1 MAETEGDNPIEMRS
15 SVSGDVARLASLIT
29 NAQTAGEV
37 GDLQAQL
44 LALIPLAHGDGVT
57 LGIIVSAI
65 GSAQSR
71 IDELG
76 KTEHDARD
84 ARIMESKFLDADTKN
99 IYKALDESN
108 CLTDADKEFLD
119 EIKPGKEY
127 HIPTL
132 DADGNAVKG
141 QARTVQGWQIQE
153 AFIISKGHENDAISS
168 LRRAGNHWIEK
179 FNP

>member
-1 MAETEGDNPIEMRS
+1 MSGTEGNNPIETKR

-37 GDLQAQL
+37 RDLQAQL

-65 GSAQSR
+65 GSAQSK
-71 IDELG
+71 IGDIE

-84 ARIMESKFLDADTKN
+84 ARIMESKFLDPDTKN

-119 EIKPGKEY
+119 EI
-127 HIPTL
+127 
-132 DADGNAVKG
+132 
-141 QARTVQGWQIQE
+141 
-153 AFIISKGHENDAISS
+153 
-168 LRRAGNHWIEK
+168 
-179 FNP
+179 NP